1 MTTRS
6 LAGYLIAIGPILM
19 MAIFIGVWDSVIGGA
34 EDGAVGEAL
43 VKANIEAGLE
53 NISLTKLVAFLAF
66 GGFFGMMLGLTL
78 WARSLRG
85 EGKKGASLA
94 TVASIVIPVAAA
106 SFMLSM
112 DFNFAAAD
120 AWDKGDT
127 GNALIVG
134 AVAEYAPSDLLG
146 MVMMLSVSFIGLAAI
161 LQSTDKISRS
171 LGSILAV
178 FSLAMFLLSFTS
190 IDGGPIWMLWMLTIV
205 AAGVNLIRLGAGS
218 LSAPPRA

>member
-1 MTTRS
+1 
-6 LAGYLIAIGPILM
+6 
-19 MAIFIGVWDSVIGGA
+19 
-34 EDGAVGEAL
+34 
-43 VKANIEAGLE
+43 
-53 NISLTKLVAFLAF
+53 
-66 GGFFGMMLGLTL
+66 
-78 WARSLRG
+78 
-85 EGKKGASLA
+85 
-94 TVASIVIPVAAA
+94 
-106 SFMLSM
+106 M

-146 MVMMLSVSFIGLAAI
+146 MVMMLSVSFIGLAAV

-171 LGSILAV
+171 LGAILAV

-205 AAGVNLIRLGAGS
+205 AAGVNLIRQKA
-218 LSAPPRA
+218 

>member
-1 MTTRS
+1 MFIQVKNLTKKFKNS
-6 LAGYLIAIGPILM
+6 LAVNKINFEIERNKTVGLLGPNGCGKTTSI
-19 MAIFIGVWDSVIGGA
+19 
-34 EDGAVGEAL
+34 
-43 VKANIEAGLE
+43 
-53 NISLTKLVAFLAF
+53 
-66 GGFFGMMLGLTL
+66 GMMLGLTL

-146 MVMMLSVSFIGLAAI
+146 MVMMLSVSFIGLAAV

-171 LGSILAV
+171 LGAILAV

-205 AAGVNLIRLGAGS
+205 AAGVNLIRQKA
-218 LSAPPRA
+218 

>member
-1 MTTRS
+1 MM
-6 LAGYLIAIGPILM
+6 AIGPILM
-19 MAIFIGVWDSVIGGA
+19 MAIFIGVWDAVIGGA

-53 NISLTKLVAFLAF
+53 NISLTKIVAFLAF

-120 AWDKGDT
+120 AWGKGDT

-146 MVMMLSVSFIGLAAI
+146 MVMMMSVGFIGLAAV

-171 LGSILAV
+171 VGL
-178 FSLAMFLLSFTS
+178 SL
-190 IDGGPIWMLWMLTIV
+190 IHI
-205 AAGVNLIRLGAGS
+205 
-218 LSAPPRA
+218 